1 MKEFISP
8 KLNCSTHSGVLEWNT
23 KWIGFQ
29 IDCVLGS
36 VLISR
41 SKYQGLGTT
50 SDSQY
55 GLANMQADIQ
65 IDIHTYRQTL
75 T

>member
-8 KLNCSTHSGVLEWNT
+8 KLNCSTHSGVLDWNT
-23 KWIGFQ
+23 KWIDFQ

-41 SKYQGLGTT
+41 NKYLSLDTT

-65 IDIHTYRQTL
+65 IDIHTYRQTF